1 MSEALKSLTAELDRD
16 LKNQIQMR
24 VEALMRG
31 IKYLQETDDKRLL
44 EIKQFGW
51 SLERLEIICILNAF
65 YQIVLGPLA
74 SSARERTGALGEE
87 IPILYGELI
96 RFDADRNRGIR
107 AVHKAFSDI
116 ILGLPG
122 QLNLITASHAD
133 DIVFLLNKALTQHGD
148 D

>member
-1 MSEALKSLTAELDRD
+1 
-16 LKNQIQMR
+16 MR

-31 IKYLQETDDKRLL
+31 LKYLQENDDKRLS

-74 SSARERTGALGEE
+74 SSARERKGVLGEE
-87 IPILYGELI
+87 TPIIYGELI
-96 RFDADRNRGIR
+96 RFDAERNRGIR
-107 AVHKAFSDI
+107 AVHKAFSEI

-122 QLNLITASHAD
+122 QLNLITANHAD
-133 DIVFLLNKALTQHGD
+133 DLVYILNKALTQHGD
-148 D
+148 N